1 MIWLILIAAIVIVV
15 IIRPYILKYDTV
27 LAFTGGLGSGKSFLS
42 VITALRLL
50 RRSRVKTRVYNL
62 FHPRSR
68 LPLPTLYSNIPI
80 KISRKEY
87 STVLTDKVLTL
98 QESIIK
104 GSIVLLDE
112 VDGFAN
118 QFAWENPNISKLVKY
133 DKNTKEYN
141 VTSGLFDDFCRFFR
155 HYYASPVAEPHLI
168 LNTQAVGN
176 INLAIRRRMNV
187 VYTLS
192 SFKIYRLPLFLS
204 FLGIYAVNCH
214 RNDMSDE
221 TIVNQYSEENE
232 RLILGLMP
240 LYRHYDTHCYSGRAS
255 KIPLTLENQHTAP
268 KTNVVATC
276 PYTPLNDL
284 QLKENPTT
292 ER

>member
-1 MIWLILIAAIVIVV
+1 MIWLILIALIIIVV
-15 IIRPYILKYDTV
+15 IIRPYVLKYDTV

-42 VITALRLL
+42 VVTALRLL
-50 RRSRVKTRVYNL
+50 RKSRVKTRLYNL
-62 FHPRSR
+62 FHPRHR

-80 KISRKEY
+80 KISRREY
-87 STVLTDKVLTL
+87 STILTDKVLTL

-104 GSIVLLDE
+104 GSVVLLDE
-112 VDGFAN
+112 VDSFAN

-133 DKNTKEYN
+133 DKTTKEYN

-192 SFKIYRLPLFLS
+192 NFRIFRLPLLRFI
-204 FLGIYAVNCH
+204 GIYAVNCH

-221 TIVNQYSEENE
+221 TIVNQYDEGNE
-232 RLILGLMP
+232 RLVIGIMP
-240 LYRHYDTHCYSGRAS
+240 PLRHYNTHCYSGRAS
-255 KIPLTLENQHTAP
+255 QIPLTREPRHRAL
-268 KTNVVATC
+268 KTNVVAVC
-276 PYTPLNDL
+276 PYTPLTDL
-284 QLKENPTT
+284 QVREDVAPDD
-292 ER
+292 